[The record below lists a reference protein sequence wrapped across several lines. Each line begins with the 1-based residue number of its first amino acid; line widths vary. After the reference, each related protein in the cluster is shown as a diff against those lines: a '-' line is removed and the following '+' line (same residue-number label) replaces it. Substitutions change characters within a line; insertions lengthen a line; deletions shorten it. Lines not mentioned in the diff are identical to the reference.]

1 MYGAKEVSL
10 LTSKSKSSAYELI
23 NKLQKEFLKEDNT
36 RIIINGKIPINYFN
50 KVVLGIDSSESQI
63 KEQKSS

>member
-1 MYGAKEVSL
+1 MYGAKDISKL
-10 LTSKSKSSAYELI
+10 TGRSLTSSYEFI
-23 NKLQKEFLKEDNT
+23 KKLQTQFKNEDST

-50 KVVLGIDSSESQI
+50 KVVLGIDSSESQL